1 MSHLSDNS
9 DKLLFYE
16 LHNNEVQLLRKHLA
30 KQINSKVYNKDGF
43 EFARILGSIDFEDKK
58 FIKWLSK
65 YN

>member
-1 MSHLSDNS
+1 MAFYPGSPSIMSYLSDSS

-43 EFARILGSIDFEDKK
+43 EFFYKTLIQKK
-58 FIKWLSK
+58 KL
-65 YN
+65 